1 MYSLNM
7 TSGEVL
13 EIGTEA
19 IWVLLI
25 ISLPIMLT
33 ALVVGLV
40 ISLFQALTQIQE
52 QTLSFVPK
60 IIAICLAIVIFL
72 PMMGSSLITF
82 SEDLYEKISNIE
94 KGDDGGN

>member
-1 MYSLNM
+1 M

-13 EIGTEA
+13 EIGTKA
-19 IWVLLI
+19 IWVLLE
-25 ISLPIMLT
+25 ISLPIMLV
-33 ALVVGLV
+33 ALVVGLI

-60 IIAICLAIVIFL
+60 IVAISLAIILFL

-82 SEDLYEKISNIE
+82 SEDLYEKIANIE
-94 KGDDGGN
+94 KSDEEKD

>member
-1 MYSLNM
+1 M

-13 EIGTEA
+13 EIGTNA
-19 IWVLLI
+19 IWVLLE

-60 IIAICLAIVIFL
+60 IVAISLALILFI

-82 SEDLYEKISNIE
+82 SNDLFDKIANIE
-94 KGDDGGN
+94 KVEEEKN

>member
-1 MYSLNM
+1 MNK
-7 TSGEVL
+7 GEVL
-13 EIGTEA
+13 EVGTNA
-19 IWVLLI
+19 IWVLLE

-60 IIAICLAIVIFL
+60 IIAIALAIIIFL
-72 PMMGSSLITF
+72 PMMGSSLMTF
-82 SEDLYEKISNIE
+82 SEDLYEKIANIG
-94 KGDDGGN
+94 KNDDNEGV

>member
-1 MYSLNM
+1 M

-13 EIGTEA
+13 EIGTKA
-19 IWVLLI
+19 IWVLLE
-25 ISLPIMLT
+25 ISLPIMLV
-33 ALVVGLV
+33 ALVVGLI

-60 IIAICLAIVIFL
+60 IVAISLAIILFL

-82 SEDLYEKISNIE
+82 SEDLYEKIANIE
-94 KGDDGGN
+94 KSEEEEKS

>member
-1 MYSLNM
+1 M

-13 EIGTEA
+13 EIGTNA
-19 IWVLLI
+19 IWVLLE

-60 IIAICLAIVIFL
+60 IIAICLAIIITL
-72 PMMGSSLITF
+72 PIMGSSLIIF
-82 SEDLYEKISNIE
+82 SEDLYDKIANIE
-94 KGDDGGN
+94 KSEDTAN